1 MTIWSLKV
9 LMKIAVCVCMCVF
22 VYVCGAYVCGVHV
35 CVCVCVCGVC
45 TSTEHFVLSSYLGMN
60 INQFGLLE
68 GAN

>member
-1 MTIWSLKV
+1 MCV
-9 LMKIAVCVCMCVF
+9 VRMYVVCM
-22 VYVCGAYVCGVHV
+22 
-35 CVCVCVCGVC
+35 CVCVCVLCVCGVDCGVC